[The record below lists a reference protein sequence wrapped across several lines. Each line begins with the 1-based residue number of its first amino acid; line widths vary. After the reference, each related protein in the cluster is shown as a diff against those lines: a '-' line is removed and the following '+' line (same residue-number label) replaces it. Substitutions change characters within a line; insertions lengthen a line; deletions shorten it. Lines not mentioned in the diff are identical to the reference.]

1 LGFPIIRQ
9 RTRVLEPVAEG
20 GARSNDKTVAEVRQR
35 APGRLLVGQHNERRD
50 KADRYNS
57 CGEKQDLAQPKYR
70 LRRFLAIHA
79 HAHVSKNSD
88 RAPVSSLVHL
98 L

>member
-1 LGFPIIRQ
+1 MR
-9 RTRVLEPVAEG
+9 
-20 GARSNDKTVAEVRQR
+20 
-35 APGRLLVGQHNERRD
+35 PGRLLVGQHNERRN
-50 KADRYNS
+50 KADCCNS
-57 CGEKQDLAQPKYR
+57 CGEKQDLPQPKYR

-88 RAPVSSLVHL
+88 RAPVGSLVRL